1 MQSVGITY
9 SIDIAPPQVRHFHV
23 LILAHQAATIPNRA
37 SWPRARPEALS
48 KGVTTRIYSKF
59 SAISSFFHEP
69 QTLSIFN
76 STKADK
82 MAFRTLLTLAT
93 LGLAA
98 AETTVVNLFIFDAD
112 PQSLAGSVVASVRD
126 IQTSLYRTY

>member
-1 MQSVGITY
+1 
-9 SIDIAPPQVRHFHV
+9 
-23 LILAHQAATIPNRA
+23 
-37 SWPRARPEALS
+37 
-48 KGVTTRIYSKF
+48 
-59 SAISSFFHEP
+59 
-69 QTLSIFN
+69 
-76 STKADK
+76 

-126 IQTSLYRTY
+126 IQTILYRTY